1 MEETSSDLSNPNPT
15 KGCLAPRCLLLG
27 RLNSVCVCGGGWGV
41 GVGWGGG
48 LTIFEM
54 RWSQCISD
62 FQNTQ

>member
-15 KGCLAPRCLLLG
+15 KGCSAPRCLLLG
-27 RLNSVCVCGGGWGV
+27 RLNSVCGGGAGRV
-41 GVGWGGG
+41 GF
-48 LTIFEM
+48 TIFEM